1 MSFWIFI
8 AVVALLV
15 LYVIGIFNSLIAKRN
30 QVASIE
36 AGVDTQ
42 LKRRYDL
49 LPNLVAAAQ
58 QYLVHEKDLLE
69 QVTALRTQAKDAKNQ
84 EQKFALNNKLS
95 SLVPNLQ
102 VAFEA
107 YPELKAN
114 ENILNLQESLNE
126 IEEQIS
132 AARRA
137 YNAAVEVYNN
147 AVEMFPSNL
156 VANSMNFK
164 KAAFFD
170 IPQGQNE
177 PHDVRDLFNRGR

>member
-1 MSFWIFI
+1 MNAFWILLAI
-8 AVVALLV
+8 VVLSA
-15 LYVIGIFNSLIAKRN
+15 LYVIAIYNSLIAKRN

-49 LPNLVAAAQ
+49 LPNLVAAAK
-58 QYLVHEKDLLE
+58 QYLIHEKGLLE
-69 QVTALRTQAKDAKNQ
+69 EVTSLRAQAQNATSK
-84 EQKFALNNKLS
+84 EQKFDLNNKLS
-95 SLVPNLQ
+95 GLVPNLQ
-102 VAFEA
+102 LAFEA

-114 ENILNLQESLNE
+114 ENIMNLQVSLNE

-137 YNAAVEVYNN
+137 YNAAVEIYNN
-147 AVEMFPSNL
+147 AVEMFPSNI
-156 VANSMNFK
+156 VANYMNFK

-170 IPQGQNE
+170 IPQNQSE
-177 PHDVRDLFNRGR
+177 THDVGELFKRG